1 MKLSLIVP
9 VYNEEETIVIFVDT
23 VEKLILN
30 QLKSTNIEI
39 VFINDGSY
47 DNTLNILLGLESHVI
62 DFLIIDF
69 SRNFGKE
76 SALFSGLEH
85 CTGDLIIPIDV
96 DLQDPIELI
105 PEMILSQTN
114 GVEVVLAQRINR
126 EVDSLLKRKTAELF
140 YKIINKISPQKI
152 VPNVGDFRLMTR
164 KVVNEILRLQENQ
177 LFMKGLLSWVGFKYT
192 VVQYKRENRIAGDTK
207 FNGWKLWNLA
217 LDGVTSFSTIPL
229 KIWTYLGSFIAF
241 LSFLFAIKVIV
252 EKVFLGIQVSGYAS
266 MMVAILFFGGVQL
279 ISIGVLGEYLGRIY
293 LETKKRP
300 RYIINEK
307 FIKKKTI

>member
-1 MKLSLIVP
+1 
-9 VYNEEETIVIFVDT
+9 
-23 VEKLILN
+23 
-30 QLKSTNIEI
+30 
-39 VFINDGSY
+39 
-47 DNTLNILLGLESHVI
+47 
-62 DFLIIDF
+62 
-69 SRNFGKE
+69 
-76 SALFSGLEH
+76 
-85 CTGDLIIPIDV
+85 
-96 DLQDPIELI
+96 
-105 PEMILSQTN
+105 MILSQTN